1 MTTSHR
7 RILVVDDNP
16 KIHEDFCKI
25 LSVQRASPGLLEA
38 EEALFGSTE
47 PPDANLDFEIH
58 SAYQGDR
65 AIPLV
70 KSALERDMPFAVAF
84 VDIRMP
90 PGPNGVETARELW
103 RIDPRLQLVL
113 CTAYSDYGWE
123 EMVAEL
129 GAGGG
134 FLILKKPFDSIEVRQ
149 LARALSEK
157 WRLLR
162 ENEAHLSSLEAQVQS
177 RTEELERAL
186 ERLRTEMADR
196 LRLEKELRHAQK
208 LEALG
213 RLVAGI
219 GHEVNN
225 PLAYVMAN
233 LDWAVNE
240 LSRTTTEL
248 AEGAANVSAPP
259 RSQPVR
265 SAPPGVREL
274 RASRQPPASPPEGE
288 PADGLVA
295 TLGAIRDAL
304 VEAASG
310 AERIRRIVNS
320 AREFSRPRE
329 EPPTAVD
336 LSRCFDAALRIVG
349 NEIRH
354 RARLVVGFADTP
366 PVLADPHRLE
376 QVFVNLLMNALQALP
391 DEGDHQEIV
400 VRTEVKDRD
409 WVVLTI
415 RDTGTGI
422 AEADL
427 EHAFDPFFSTRQVG
441 KGTGLGLWICRTII
455 ESFGGTI
462 GLESRL
468 GHGTTA
474 RVTWPCAEVVETPTP
489 ARGRT
494 PPPEP
499 EARRRARILLVD
511 DEPAVLRGLKR
522 ALSGHDIRATTNGR
536 EAVEIYK
543 AEAFDVVF
551 CDLMMPGFGGMDFLA
566 ELEKL
571 GPEHARRVVIMTGG
585 VFTDPMREFVA
596 RCKNRFIPKPFD
608 TKKLRELVEAEL
620 RCRGSSS
627 LQRAV

>member
-1 MTTSHR
+1 
-7 RILVVDDNP
+7 
-16 KIHEDFCKI
+16 
-25 LSVQRASPGLLEA
+25 
-38 EEALFGSTE
+38 
-47 PPDANLDFEIH
+47 
-58 SAYQGDR
+58 
-65 AIPLV
+65 
-70 KSALERDMPFAVAF
+70 
-84 VDIRMP
+84 
-90 PGPNGVETARELW
+90 
-103 RIDPRLQLVL
+103 
-113 CTAYSDYGWE
+113 
-123 EMVAEL
+123 
-129 GAGGG
+129 
-134 FLILKKPFDSIEVRQ
+134 
-149 LARALSEK
+149 
-157 WRLLR
+157 
-162 ENEAHLSSLEAQVQS
+162 
-177 RTEELERAL
+177 
-186 ERLRTEMADR
+186 
-196 LRLEKELRHAQK
+196 EKELRHAQK

-265 SAPPGVREL
+265 TAPPGVSEL

-310 AERIRRIVNS
+310 AERIRPIVNS

-536 EAVEIYK
+536 EAV
-543 AEAFDVVF
+543 
-551 CDLMMPGFGGMDFLA
+551 
-566 ELEKL
+566 
-571 GPEHARRVVIMTGG
+571 
-585 VFTDPMREFVA
+585 
-596 RCKNRFIPKPFD
+596 
-608 TKKLRELVEAEL
+608 
-620 RCRGSSS
+620 
-627 LQRAV
+627 